1 MSKKKS
7 KPITASGKFKK
18 RVPKYQISDP
28 DRDWYTP
35 QDLRGKS
42 LKELKDLYTELR
54 DVSQKRLKRLR
65 EKYPDADVLTYHP
78 ESFPTIKQL
87 KEESGGSKTAL
98 AKKLRHSLSDVSR
111 FVQSPY
117 TTLTGQ
123 KELTDDRIKALDKHN
138 FFKDIDDEGRVI
150 HDYLNPSEKD
160 IKAGIVPLTE
170 EELRGV
176 LKFVHWVQKTQHLNI
191 MYHDEFVNKIKQSRF
206 RQAVRRTGYGKGKD
220 YGRQNYA
227 RWYEQITGLKPEKAP
242 RKTRSNKPTRKA
254 QPSSDFNSLR

>member
-65 EKYPDADVLTYHP
+65 AKYPDADVLTYHP

-123 KELTDDRIKALDKHN
+123 KEITDKRLETLKEHK
-138 FFKDIDDEGRVI
+138 FFEVEDDNGNV
-150 HDYLNPSEKD
+150 HDMLNELSE
-160 IKAGIVPLTE
+160 A
-170 EELRGV
+170 ELKGV
-176 LKFVHWVQKTQHLNI
+176 MKFVHWVQKTQHLNI
-191 MYHDEFVNKIKQSRF
+191 MYHDEFIQKIKRSRF
-206 RQAVRRTGYGKGKD
+206 RQSVRKTGYGKGRD
-220 YGRQNYA
+220 YGRANYA
-227 RWYEQITGLKPEKAP
+227 RWYEEITGLKPERAP
-242 RKTRSNKPTRKA
+242 RQTRSNKQTRKA
-254 QPSSDFNSLR
+254 QPSSDFDSLR